1 MRFPVLNELGSS
13 ILLVVPRY
21 EYEII
26 PFCSVPCT
34 ALASIHHCHPPGV
47 SRIDAKNASPTT
59 PKASPIHG
67 NAPVPLNKR
76 FAPEAHRDRFIQ
88 FEAYVVTRWYMFGV
102 TMTARL
108 DEPKLDLGDLL
119 SR

>member
-1 MRFPVLNELGSS
+1 
-13 ILLVVPRY
+13 
-21 EYEII
+21 
-26 PFCSVPCT
+26 
-34 ALASIHHCHPPGV
+34 
-47 SRIDAKNASPTT
+47 
-59 PKASPIHG
+59 
-67 NAPVPLNKR
+67 LNKR